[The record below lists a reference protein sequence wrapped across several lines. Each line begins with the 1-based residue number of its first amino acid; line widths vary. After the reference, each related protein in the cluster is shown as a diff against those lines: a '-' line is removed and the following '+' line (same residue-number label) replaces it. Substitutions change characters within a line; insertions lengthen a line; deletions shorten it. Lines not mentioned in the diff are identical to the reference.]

1 MDFSLSQEQELF
13 REYVRKYLTDMEQTK
28 VSRDYIDN
36 KIEHV
41 KAVLSELNELGCTQ
55 LNIPE
60 QYDGM
65 GLGKLDLVPIMEEMG
80 RALMPGLYLETSAF
94 AVPIIEQ
101 FGTND
106 QKATYLPQ
114 IARGEESFTIAWLE
128 PGRSYKQ
135 QGIQVKA
142 TVNNETVVINGVK
155 TQVPDVE
162 LAKYLVVPVLIHN
175 EITVVIVDKETPG
188 ITLRSQKGF
197 DETRKLTE
205 VTFENVEVAVN
216 QMIGAVGEGWSII
229 QEGLLSYNA
238 ALSSVAVGAM
248 EHIVGMA
255 SEYAKIREQFG
266 NPIGR
271 FQAIKHRL
279 VDMKLDLETARS
291 LSYYANWALET
302 ASEDRTE
309 AICSARIFATQ
320 AFIRTS
326 AHNIQIHGGIGFT
339 EEIDC
344 HLFVKRAR
352 FYENYLG
359 NIEQYYEQAIEAL
372 SWGKT
377 EESIEK
383 EIILSTL

>member
-1 MDFSLSQEQELF
+1 MDFSLSQEQEMF
-13 REYVRKYLTDMEQTK
+13 RQYVRKFLNDMEQTK
-28 VSRDYIDN
+28 VARDYIDN
-36 KIEHV
+36 KLEKV
-41 KAVLSELNELGCTQ
+41 KEVISGINALGCTQ

-60 QYDGM
+60 MYGGM

-80 RALMPGLYLETSAF
+80 RFLLPGVFLETSAF

-101 FGTND
+101 FGSTE
-106 QKATYLPQ
+106 QKGTYLSKV
-114 IARGEESFTIAWLE
+114 AEGEIGFMIAWQE
-128 PGRSYKQ
+128 PGRSYKRE
-135 QGIQVKA
+135 GIKA
-142 TVNNETVVINGVK
+142 VGTIENETIVVNGVK

-162 LAKYLVVPVLIHN
+162 LAHYLLVPILIN
-175 EITVVIVDKETPG
+175 DEISLVIIDKKTAG
-188 ITLRSQKGF
+188 ITAREQAGF
-197 DETRKLTE
+197 DETRKLYE
-205 VTFENVEVAVN
+205 LTFENVELPVTSL
-216 QMIGAVGEGWSII
+216 IGSVGAGWDIL

-238 ALSSVAVGAM
+238 ALASVTVGAM
-248 EHIVGMA
+248 EQIVEMA

-266 NPIGR
+266 HPIGR

-302 ASEDRTE
+302 GSEDRVE
-309 AICSARIFATQ
+309 AICSARIFAIQ

-344 HLFVKRAR
+344 HLYVKRAR

-359 NIEQYYEQAIEAL
+359 NIEQYYEQAITAL
-372 SWGKT
+372 NWVAQAT
-377 EESIEK
+377 EK
-383 EIILSTL
+383 EMILSSP